1 MYDVQF
7 NCNVKVC
14 VLLNFF
20 KKFDCCN
27 SEYFSLFG
35 RSDSGVFYVYVGVIF
50 LLLENRVIL
59 DKGQVSEDVVE
70 HPPSRLSRA
79 RRRTPCLSV
88 TPANKGRR
96 VIVLSNSLLM
106 RMEEAPMCWPEGSIL
121 PHWGL
126 SQGCS

>member
-7 NCNVKVC
+7 NCNVKVFD
-14 VLLNFF
+14 LLNFF

-59 DKGQVSEDVVE
+59 DKGQVSEDMVE

-79 RRRTPCLSV
+79 RKRTPCLNV
-88 TPANKGRR
+88 TPAKKERR

-106 RMEEAPMCWPEGSIL
+106 GIEGPMCWPKGSL
-121 PHWGL
+121 AGA
-126 SQGCS
+126 

>member
-1 MYDVQF
+1 MTVVIRNIF
-7 NCNVKVC
+7 
-14 VLLNFF
+14 
-20 KKFDCCN
+20 
-27 SEYFSLFG
+27 FSLVEVIVVF
-35 RSDSGVFYVYVGVIF
+35 FYVYVGVIF

-88 TPANKGRR
+88 TPAKKERR

-106 RMEEAPMCWPEGSIL
+106 GMEGPMCWPKGSIL
-121 PHWGL
+121 PRWGL
-126 SQGCS
+126 SHGR